1 MRRLSPETQT
11 LYAELMEQLTAIE
24 ARRSIG
30 NLKGCFTTK
39 EVKGENYC
47 YFQYS
52 GLNGLSYQ
60 VYIGKKSPALD
71 KLVKRFKEEKVLL
84 KPDTEHVQKL
94 CAQIKAGGAMTADSS
109 TTRVIKSL
117 ADSGVFQLN
126 SVLVGTHAFGVMGN
140 MLGVHWE
147 THVKTHDIDIA
158 ASKHI
163 DIVVPDLKPN
173 VPDTLEKLQ
182 LGFLPVPALNPK
194 NPSTSFK
201 VRGSTLMVDIL
212 TPASKESEKPVFI
225 ASLNTSAQPLP
236 FLDYLIEGFE
246 KGAII
251 NSTGILVNVPNPAR
265 FAFHKLI
272 ISRERSIAM
281 HSKAEK
287 DIAQAANLFAVLAED
302 RTGDLLIA
310 FEDVKKRGKKWISN
324 LGKGLALLK
333 VKSPVEYGKL
343 LSAVPAIIRK

>member
-11 LYAELMEQLTAIE
+11 LYAELMEQVTAIE

-39 EVKGENYC
+39 EVKGEDYC

-52 GLNGLSYQ
+52 DLNGVARQ
-60 VYIGKKSPALD
+60 VYIGRQSPALS
-71 KLVKRFKEEKVLL
+71 KLIKRFKEEKILL
-84 KPDTEHVQKL
+84 KPDADHIKKL
-94 CAQIKAGGAMTADSS
+94 SAQVKAGGAMTTDSS
-109 TTRVIKSL
+109 TARVIKSL
-117 ADSGVFQLN
+117 ADSGVFRLN
-126 SVLVGTHAFGVMGN
+126 SVLVGTHAFAVMGN

-163 DIVVPDLKPN
+163 DIVVPDIKTD
-173 VPDTLEKLQ
+173 VPDTLEKLE
-182 LGFLPVPALNPK
+182 LGFLPVPALNHK

-225 ASLNTSAQPLP
+225 SHLNTSAQPLP

-246 KGAII
+246 KGAIV
-251 NSTGILVNVPNPAR
+251 NSEGILVNVPSPAR

-272 ISRERSIAM
+272 ISQERSIAM
-281 HSKAEK
+281 HSKSEK
-287 DIAQAANLFAVLAED
+287 DIAQAANIFAVLADD
-302 RTGDLLIA
+302 RPGDLIIA
-310 FEDVKKRGKKWISN
+310 LEDIKKRGKRWIVG
-324 LGKGLALLK
+324 LKKGLGILK
-333 VKSPVEYGKL
+333 TKFPVEYEKL
-343 LSAVPAIIRK
+343 LSAVPLVAEK